1 MIRRPPR
8 STRID
13 TLFPYTTLFRNV
25 AQSRYGNLA
34 CEILVDELRHALEL
48 VGCKTP
54 LILGILL
61 PYGLCCNDWRQSE
74 VGCRS
79 APTRRLLRTG
89 GGACPCPTFGPR
101 AQCQN
106 RPPKC
111 APRPRCR

>member
-1 MIRRPPR
+1 MRR
-8 STRID
+8 
-13 TLFPYTTLFRNV
+13 TLAGNV

-61 PYGLCCNDWRQSE
+61 PYGLCCKDWRQSE

-79 APTRRLLRTG
+79 APIRRLLRNG
-89 GGACPCPTFGPR
+89 GRSEERRVGKECVS
-101 AQCQN
+101 
-106 RPPKC
+106 
-111 APRPRCR
+111 RCSSRWTPYQ